1 MEGRTSFVVAHRL
14 STIVNADQIVVL
26 DRGRIVEQG
35 THEELLRRNGLYAEL
50 CAKQF
55 IGQEPEAEP
64 DWMETVQVR
73 DVMSRDMGLVP
84 EELPLEDVAT
94 LVRETHQHGFP

>member
-1 MEGRTSFVVAHRL
+1 MRP
-14 STIVNADQIVVL
+14 
-26 DRGRIVEQG
+26 
-35 THEELLRRNGLYAEL
+35 RNGLYAEL

-84 EELPLEDVAT
+84 EELPLEDVAPAA
-94 LVRETHQHGFP
+94 LLRARAGVGA